1 MEIEKKI
8 AFVFNTINTKEF
20 VDSIK
25 KDKPLIICA
34 NDDINRIYSDL
45 GFDVKTIMEY
55 SSDPELENKKAVEWM
70 KDWPDKPILNGKS
83 FKELLIYDDLSIF
96 WFLETRF
103 YIYRIQSL
111 IPLIMQ
117 IQNVINFEKPTSI
130 WIKGSNDIHHIIRE
144 LCENK
149 LKKLEF
155 IQSNKKKDSTSYK
168 SHSGNRSVKLLALK
182 LFRGFTPFSKVKE
195 DDRNPVLIITEIAN
209 WRKDYDYEEKKTI
222 QKDAFFHDII
232 KNLRSSSIPIRI
244 IDFENQP
251 GRLLKSH
258 SINKDRQK
266 AFDTTV
272 EAWEKY
278 LNSDILAKTKEFN
291 KKLETLWEKIKNSE
305 ELKKS
310 LTFDGIPLYDILKE
324 DVEAL
329 LKSFKTY
336 TSVSFIEAAKRI
348 LDTIKPS
355 VILMHDEYGTLQL
368 SLIKEAKKRNIPTIS
383 IQHGAN
389 TETWISYVHKIQ
401 HVKDE
406 SGKISFPL
414 PQKMCVWSNKAKGNL
429 LKFGNF
435 PNNIPEV
442 TGDPKIDFLPKAIQ
456 QFNSTRIKEKLNI
469 PTRKKIILFATQTL
483 PNLQEKELITKSVFE
498 SIKNLQDV
506 YLIIKAHPNETGLS
520 FYKKIADEN
529 DVSNYTIQQF
539 SSLYE
544 LLYIANVV
552 IVPYSTV
559 GLEGM
564 RMKKPVITLNLLGL
578 HNDDPLI
585 KSGFSQVVKNQS
597 ELLPI
602 LQKCLE
608 PIPDSKIL
616 ESSAQYSENE
626 IGLVDGKA
634 SERITNLILE
644 LKSTN

>member
-1 MEIEKKI
+1 MVIEKKI
-8 AFVFNTINTKEF
+8 AFVFNDISTKEF

-34 NDDINRIYSDL
+34 NDDIKRIYSDL

-55 SSDPELENKKAVEWM
+55 SSDSELENKKAVEWM

-83 FKELLIYDDLSIF
+83 FKELLIYDELSIF

-111 IPLIMQ
+111 IPLIVQ
-117 IQNVINFEKPTSI
+117 IQNVLNLEKPTSI

-144 LCENK
+144 LSGNK

-155 IQSNKKKDSTSYK
+155 IQSNKKKESTSFK
-168 SHSGNRSVKLLALK
+168 SYSGNRSLKLLALK
-182 LFRGFTPFSKVKE
+182 LFRGFTPFSKVKN
-195 DDRNPVLIITEIAN
+195 DDRNPVLIITEIGN
-209 WRKDYDYEEKKTI
+209 WRKDYDYDEKKTI
-222 QKDAFFHDII
+222 QKDSFFHDII
-232 KNLRSSSIPIRI
+232 KNLSSSSIPIRI
-244 IDFENQP
+244 IDFENKP
-251 GRLLKSH
+251 ERLLKSH
-258 SINKDRQK
+258 SINKERQK
-266 AFDTTV
+266 SFDTTV

-278 LNSDILAKTKEFN
+278 LNSDIFTKAKEFN
-291 KKLETLWEKIKNSE
+291 KKLEMLWEELKNSE
-305 ELKKS
+305 DLKKS
-310 LTFDGIPLYDILKE
+310 LTFDGIPLYNILKD
-324 DVEAL
+324 DVEGL

-336 TSVSFIEAAKRI
+336 TSVTFIEAAKRI

-355 VILMHDEYGTLQL
+355 IILMHDEYGTLQL
-368 SLIKEAKKRNIPTIS
+368 SLITEAKKRNIPTIA
-383 IQHGAN
+383 IQHGSN
-389 TETWISYVHKIQ
+389 TETWISYVHKIE
-401 HVKDE
+401 HVEDK
-406 SGKISFPL
+406 SGKICFPL
-414 PQKMCVWSNKAKGNL
+414 PEKMCVWSKKAKENL
-429 LKFGNF
+429 LKFGNY
-435 PNNIPEV
+435 PNNVPEV

-456 QFNSTRIKEKLNI
+456 QFDLTKIKEELNI
-469 PTRKKIILFATQTL
+469 PKNKKIILFATQTL
-483 PNLQEKELITKSVFE
+483 PNLHEKELLTKSVFE

-529 DVSNYTIQQF
+529 NVSNYTIQQF
-539 SSLYE
+539 SNLYE
-544 LLYIANVV
+544 LLYIADVV

-559 GLEGM
+559 GLEAM

-585 KSGFSQVVKNQS
+585 KSGFSKVVKNQS

-634 SERITNLILE
+634 SERITNLILK